1 MTGRGEPRHQP
12 IGMLPTLARLID
24 EGLADT
30 SEQYATLLEARPKP
44 WVLDDALINRSKRV
58 NGEALAW
65 CGVYDQQ
72 LKRWLGQRLTLAQRR
87 EVVRLQGVQRDQ
99 RRVLNEIL
107 ALLDELA
114 ANTID
119 RQLAKSDTQ
128 LGLEY
133 LLGFGPPLPPRHP
146 PS

>member
-1 MTGRGEPRHQP
+1 
-12 IGMLPTLARLID
+12 MLPTIAHLID

-30 SEQYATLLEARPKP
+30 SEQYATLLEARSKP
-44 WVLDDALINRSKRV
+44 WVLDDALVNRSKRV
-58 NGEALAW
+58 NGEALEW

-72 LKRWLGQRLTLAQRR
+72 LKRWLDQRLAPAQRR
-87 EVVRLQGVQRDQ
+87 EVVRLQSVQRDQ
-99 RRVLNEIL
+99 RRVLNELL

-133 LLGFGPPLPPRHP
+133 LLGFGPPLPPRHRP
-146 PS
+146 T

>member
-1 MTGRGEPRHQP
+1 
-12 IGMLPTLARLID
+12 MLPTIARMID

-30 SEQYATLLEARPKP
+30 SEQYTTLLEARPKP
-44 WVLDDALINRSKRV
+44 WVLDDALVNRSKRV
-58 NGEALAW
+58 NGEALEW

-99 RRVLNEIL
+99 RRVLNELL

-133 LLGFGPPLPPRHP
+133 LLGFGPSLPPRRRP
-146 PS
+146 T

>member
-1 MTGRGEPRHQP
+1 
-12 IGMLPTLARLID
+12 MLPTIARLLD
-24 EGLADT
+24 DGLADT
-30 SEQYATLLEARPKP
+30 NEQYASLLKARPKP
-44 WVLDDALINRSKRV
+44 WVLDDALVSRSKRV
-58 NGEALAW
+58 NGEALEW

-72 LKRWLGQRLTLAQRR
+72 LKRWLGQRLTPAQRR
-87 EVVRLQGVQRDQ
+87 EVVRLQSVQRDQ
-99 RRVLNEIL
+99 RRALNEIL

-133 LLGFGPPLPPRHP
+133 LLGFGPPLPPRHRP
-146 PS
+146 T

>member
-1 MTGRGEPRHQP
+1 
-12 IGMLPTLARLID
+12 
-24 EGLADT
+24 
-30 SEQYATLLEARPKP
+30 
-44 WVLDDALINRSKRV
+44 VLDDALVNRSKRV
-58 NGEALAW
+58 NGEALEW

-72 LKRWLGQRLTLAQRR
+72 LKRWLGQRLTTAQRR
-87 EVVRLQGVQRDQ
+87 EVLRLQGVQRDQ

-107 ALLDELA
+107 ALLEELA
-114 ANTID
+114 ASTID

-146 PS
+146 PT

>member
-1 MTGRGEPRHQP
+1 MGFGSSALPKRGLRAGDLESSRRDGPVVRRV
-12 IGMLPTLARLID
+12 LPSP
-24 EGLADT
+24 GLACGRRRGRCR
-30 SEQYATLLEARPKP
+30 SSL
-44 WVLDDALINRSKRV
+44 VNRSKRV
-58 NGEALAW
+58 NDEALEW

-72 LKRWLGQRLTLAQRR
+72 LKRWLGQRLTPAQRR
-87 EVVRLQGVQRDQ
+87 EVVRVQRDQ
-99 RRVLNEIL
+99 RRVLNELL

-146 PS
+146 PT

>member
-1 MTGRGEPRHQP
+1 
-12 IGMLPTLARLID
+12 MLPMIARMID

-30 SEQYATLLEARPKP
+30 REQYATLLEARSKP
-44 WVLDDALINRSKRV
+44 WVLDDALVNRSKRV
-58 NGEALAW
+58 NGEALEW

-72 LKRWLGQRLTLAQRR
+72 LKRWLGQRLTVAQRR
-87 EVVRLQGVQRDQ
+87 EVIRLQGVQRDQ
-99 RRVLNEIL
+99 RRVLNELL

-114 ANTID
+114 ANTVD

-133 LLGFGPPLPPRHP
+133 LLGFGPPLPPRQHP
-146 PS
+146 ST

>member
-107 ALLDELA
+107 ALLGELA

-133 LLGFGPPLPPRHP
+133 LLGFGPLLPPRHP